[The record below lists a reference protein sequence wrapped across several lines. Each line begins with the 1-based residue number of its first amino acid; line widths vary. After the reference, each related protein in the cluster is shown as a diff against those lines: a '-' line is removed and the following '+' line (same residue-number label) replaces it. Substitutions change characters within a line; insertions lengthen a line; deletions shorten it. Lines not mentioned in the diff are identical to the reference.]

1 MVPPPRDYID
11 FSTKAIMEH
20 VAIMKKSWGLTW
32 KILSGE
38 KTIESRWY
46 VSRRAPWNLI
56 RAGDAVYFKD
66 SGEPVSIVARVARVV
81 QFSDLGPR
89 KVAEILKKYGDAEG
103 IEKRD
108 LEKFYGRFK
117 EKRYC
122 ILVFL
127 RDACKVEP
135 FQIDKRGF
143 GVMSAWITVDDVDRI
158 RK

>member
-1 MVPPPRDYID
+1 
-11 FSTKAIMEH
+11 MEH
-20 VAIMKKSWGLTW
+20 VAIMKKSWGLTG

-46 VSRRAPWNLI
+46 RFRRAPWNLI
-56 RAGDAVYFKD
+56 RTGDVVYFKD
-66 SGEPVSIVARVARVV
+66 SGEQVSAMARVARVV
-81 QFSDLGPR
+81 QFSDLEPR
-89 KVAEILKKYGDAEG
+89 RVAEILKKYGDADG
-103 IEKRD
+103 IEERD
-108 LEKFYGRFK
+108 LGKFYGRFR

-127 RDACKVEP
+127 RDAREVEP
-135 FQIDKRGF
+135 FWIDKRGF

>member
-1 MVPPPRDYID
+1 
-11 FSTKAIMEH
+11 MEH
-20 VAIMKKSWGLTW
+20 VAIMKKSWGLTR

-46 VSRRAPWNLI
+46 RFRRPPWNTI

-66 SGEPVSIVARVARVV
+66 SGEPVSIMARVARVV

-89 KVAEILKKYGDAEG
+89 KVAGILKKYGDADG
-103 IEKRD
+103 IGKRD
-108 LEKFYGRFK
+108 LQKFYGRFR

-122 ILVFL
+122 VLVFL
-127 RDACKVEP
+127 RDVREVEP
-135 FQIDKRGF
+135 FRIDKRGF
-143 GVMSAWITVDDVDRI
+143 GAMSAWITVDDVDRI